1 MLTQR
6 NSAILAVNG
15 GSSSIKFALFQG
27 DTDLRR
33 SLHGKIE
40 RIGLTCP
47 TFMCNELN
55 ERRNIIQPINV
66 ANYGDATKFLLEWL
80 DEQIGLKTISA
91 IGHRIVHGM
100 RHTAPAV
107 VTQELVDELRKI
119 IPCDPQHLPFAIDL
133 VEAFRVRCP
142 HLQQVVCF
150 DTGFHDTM
158 PRVAKLL
165 SLPRRFQLKG
175 LQRYGFHGLS
185 YEFLMQELVRLGD
198 AAATQG
204 CVILAHL
211 GNGASLAAVRKGK
224 SIDTSMGFTAAA
236 GLPMSTRAGDLDP
249 GLVGYLARV
258 EGMSLAE
265 FDQMV
270 NHESGLI
277 GVSELSSDMRD
288 LINLESSDIRA
299 AEAVEL
305 FCYQAKKWIGA
316 FVAALGGLHTLV
328 FTGGI
333 GENAPSVRY
342 QICEGLSCLGIE
354 IDQARNK
361 LNGDV
366 ISTAISRV
374 TVRVIRSDEEQVI
387 AAKVQ
392 RMLETINAES

>member
-6 NSAILAVNG
+6 SSAILAVNG

-387 AAKVQ
+387 ALKVQ